1 VRDRLP
7 EGVRFVRSE
16 PGEPTCVDTEDLQNR
31 DRVTCTFDT
40 LAPGASQEIQLVV
53 TAPNEAGVIENF
65 ATVESEQTEPETSNT
80 VRTTVAPDL
89 SIIKR
94 DSPGTIEEGDL
105 LLYTLTVRNGEAS
118 EARDVVVIDELPEGV
133 VFVSADESQGDCDEQ
148 PGRIVECELGNLAP
162 GATATVDI
170 LVRAE
175 EAGTLTNTAR
185 VFAGDLER
193 PIDRDRE
200 ETTVEGDAETNE
212 PPEETTTEETT
223 TEETTTAEE
232 TTADG
237 DTAAEANNLED
248 GEDDVLAGTVP
259 DGTLPE
265 TGGPGGIALAAGCA
279 LLGVGL
285 IVNRIAR

>member
-1 VRDRLP
+1 M
-7 EGVRFVRSE
+7 
-16 PGEPTCVDTEDLQNR
+16 
-31 DRVTCTFDT
+31 
-40 LAPGASQEIQLVV
+40 
-53 TAPNEAGVIENF
+53 
-65 ATVESEQTEPETSNT
+65 
-80 VRTTVAPDL
+80 APDL

-105 LLYTLTVRNGEAS
+105 LLYTLTVRNGES
-118 EARDVVVIDELPEGV
+118 SRARDVVVIDELPEGV

-148 PGRIVECELGNLAP
+148 PGRVVECELGNLDR

-175 EAGTLTNTAR
+175 EAGTITNTAR
-185 VFAGDLER
+185 VFAGDLEE

-223 TEETTTAEE
+223 TEETTTEETTTAEE

-237 DTAAEANNLED
+237 DAAAEANTLED
-248 GEDDVLAGTVP
+248 GEDEVLAGTIPETDELP
-259 DGTLPE
+259 D
-265 TGGPGGIALAAGCA
+265 TGGPGGYGLAAGCA

-285 IVNRIAR
+285 ILNRIAR